1 MPDRSSQPEIRVCV
15 LVHQYYHRHARVRRY
30 AEALADAGAQ
40 VDVLC
45 VRDPNHPFA
54 GQRNGVRILTI
65 PVGRGYRELG
75 SYLFE
80 YGAAFVLFS
89 ARLLMLHIKNRYQ
102 VIQVHNMPDFMIF
115 TALIPRIFR
124 ARLILDICDPMPE
137 FYMSKCG
144 RQRSNI
150 VVRLMEVQEKFS
162 SMFAHAVITANSN
175 FKANLVRRGIP
186 ADKIMVISN
195 MPDTRLFNRSK
206 YEQERRGKSKHFTLI
221 YPGTIAPRYGLEVAI
236 RALPLLKREIPQLRL
251 LIIGQQ
257 TGHARELATLA
268 KQLGVSPFVQ
278 FKHLIPVDE
287 VPRQIIQADVGI
299 YPSRPDPHMSIAMPA
314 KVLEYAVM
322 GIPVIA
328 SRLKVLDDTFTN
340 SAMMFFEPGNVEQF
354 ARCVLELFENPA
366 RRDELVRNA
375 DDVLVHTRSWSDE
388 RQAYFSLLERL
399 VSMRGK
405 LAAVDERDREATGEA
420 I

>member
-1 MPDRSSQPEIRVCV
+1 MIKVC
-15 LVHQYYHRHARVRRY
+15 LVVYQYYHRHARVRRY

-45 VRDPNHPFA
+45 PRDPNHPFA
-54 GQRNGVRILTI
+54 GRRSGVRIFTI
-65 PVGRGYRELG
+65 PVSRGYKNLS
-75 SYLFE
+75 SYLLE
-80 YGAAFVLFS
+80 YGAAFVLFT
-89 ARLLMLHIKNRYQ
+89 ARLLVLYVKNRYQ
-102 VIQVHNMPDFMIF
+102 VIQVHNMPDFMVF

-124 ARLILDICDPMPE
+124 ARLVLDICDPMPE
-137 FYMSKCG
+137 FYMSKYE
-144 RQRSNI
+144 RQTNTI
-150 VVRLMEVQEKFS
+150 VRLMEVQEKLS
-162 SMFAHAVITANSN
+162 SMFAHAVITANSS
-175 FKANLVRRGIP
+175 FKTNLVRRGVA
-186 ADKIMVISN
+186 ADKITVISN

-236 RALPLLKREIPQLRL
+236 RALPLLITEIPQLRL

-257 TGHARELATLA
+257 TEHARELATLA
-268 KQLGVSPFVQ
+268 KQLGVSSFVQ

-314 KVLEYAVM
+314 KVPEYAAM
-322 GIPVIA
+322 GIPIIA
-328 SRLKVLDDTFTN
+328 SRLKVLEDTFDD
-340 SAMMFFEPGNVEQF
+340 SAIMFFEPGNVEQF
-354 ARCVLELFENPA
+354 AHCVLELFENPA

-375 DDVLVHTRSWSDE
+375 DSIFVRTHSWSEE

-399 VSMRGK
+399 ASMRGK
-405 LAAVDERDREATGEA
+405 LAAVDERDEEA
-420 I
+420 IKEAI